1 MIVGVAGLEVVA
13 AAEGID
19 ATLRS
24 VKGHSPD
31 VILFAL
37 ALPTNVDKVSEQ
49 VVLLAGSSPES
60 AIIILTASDSAAVA
74 RAALS
79 AGAAGYVLESEPP
92 AVMPEAI
99 RHVAEGQ
106 PWVSPRI
113 SNAITQLNRAP
124 EKDEL
129 SARQQTIVRSIAWG
143 HTSKEIAVELNL
155 SRRTIEASRA
165 DILHKL
171 DLSSRASLVKY
182 AIDHDLFDENDEMS
196 VPPAPPR
203 QAEKL

>member
-1 MIVGVAGLEVVA
+1 MVATT
-13 AAEGID
+13 EGID

-31 VILFAL
+31 VILFTV
-37 ALPTNVDKVSEQ
+37 ALPTTADEVHEQ
-49 VVLLAGSSPES
+49 VGLLAGSSPES

-79 AGAAGYVLESEPP
+79 AGAAGYILKSELP
-92 AVMPEAI
+92 AALPEAI
-99 RHVAEGQ
+99 RRVAEGQ

-113 SNAITQLNRAP
+113 SNAIMQLNRVP
-124 EKDEL
+124 EQGEL
-129 SARQQTIVRSIAWG
+129 SSRQQTIVRSIAWG

-182 AIDHDLFDENDEMS
+182 AIDHGLFDEDDAMI
-196 VPPAPPR
+196 VPPPPPK
-203 QAEKL
+203 QAAQL

>member
-1 MIVGVAGLEVVA
+1 MVATT
-13 AAEGID
+13 EGID

-31 VILFAL
+31 VILFTV
-37 ALPTNVDKVSEQ
+37 ALPTTADEVHEQ
-49 VVLLAGSSPES
+49 VGLLAGSSPES

-74 RAALS
+74 RSAIS
-79 AGAAGYVLESEPP
+79 AGAAGYILKSELP
-92 AVMPEAI
+92 AALPEAI
-99 RHVAEGQ
+99 RRVAEGQ

-113 SNAITQLNRAP
+113 SNAIMQLNRVP
-124 EKDEL
+124 EQGEL
-129 SARQQTIVRSIAWG
+129 SSRQQTIVRSIAWG

-182 AIDHDLFDENDEMS
+182 AIDHGLFDEDDAMI
-196 VPPAPPR
+196 VPPPPPK
-203 QAEKL
+203 QAAQL

>member
-1 MIVGVAGLEVVA
+1 MVATT
-13 AAEGID
+13 EGID

-31 VILFAL
+31 VILFTV
-37 ALPTNVDKVSEQ
+37 ALPTTADEVHEQ
-49 VVLLAGSSPES
+49 VGLLAGSSPES

-79 AGAAGYVLESEPP
+79 AGAAGYILKSELP
-92 AVMPEAI
+92 AALPEAI
-99 RHVAEGQ
+99 RRVAEGQ

-113 SNAITQLNRAP
+113 SNAIMQLNRAP
-124 EKDEL
+124 EQGEL
-129 SARQQTIVRSIAWG
+129 SSRQQTIVRSIAWG

-182 AIDHDLFDENDEMS
+182 AIDHGLFDEDDAMV
-196 VPPAPPR
+196 VPPPPPT
-203 QAEKL
+203 QAA